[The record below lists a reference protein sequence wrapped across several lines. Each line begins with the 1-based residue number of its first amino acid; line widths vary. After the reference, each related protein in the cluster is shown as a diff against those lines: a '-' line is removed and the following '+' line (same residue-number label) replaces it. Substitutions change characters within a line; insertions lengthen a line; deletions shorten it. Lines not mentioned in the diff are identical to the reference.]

1 MDHRKYRKAINTI
14 TALATSLCLLVSIPV
29 NATQTSFTTDA
40 ALALKVPGSP
50 RLSPDGKWIAYTVR
64 YNDMEKDKSFTRI
77 WMTSTDGKTTLPMTR
92 ENTSASDPQW
102 SPDGKYLSFLATK
115 GKDAKTQVWL
125 LDMRGGEAQK
135 YTHIGQG
142 VNAFQW
148 SPDSSKM
155 LLIIKDQTEQEK
167 ANAAAQKAGKTSKDK
182 PIPWVIDR
190 LQFKADYVGYLD
202 RTRTHIYV
210 KENADAEPMQLTF
223 GDYDDDSATW
233 SPDGNEIAFVSNR
246 TDEPDGNTNSDI
258 WVVSA
263 TPQEGVSGDEPAPL
277 RQITTNPGRDYA
289 PAWSRNGKHIA
300 HISATDVDQMWYATN
315 HLAISKAAGGDMQI
329 LTADLDRNI
338 RNPIFT
344 SGDREIL
351 FSLEDSAEQQLAK
364 IKIKSGKIERLVKG
378 GLAIGSF
385 DHHWKNGT
393 ALLVSKPNMPAE
405 VFLEKKGKLR
415 QLSNLNTKLLNNTS
429 LAAVQNITFPSADGT
444 EIEGFIF
451 TPPGYEKG
459 KRYPTLLHIHGGPV
473 AQYNFGFNI
482 PVQVLSAAGYVVVIT
497 NPRGS
502 SGYGQDFSSIL
513 FANWGVKDYEDVNAG
528 IDYAISEGFADPDR
542 LGVGGWS
549 YGGILTN
556 YVITKTGRFKAAVSG
571 ASEVNHTA
579 NYGHDIYQQ
588 AWEAEFG
595 LPWENREAW
604 ERINP
609 FNDLGK
615 VTTPTLVMG
624 GKEDWNVPI
633 QNSEQLYQVLKRRG
647 IPTQLVV
654 YPNEHH
660 GIRRPSFVKDRYE
673 RYLSWYNSY
682 LKDTTTTEV
691 KAAK

>member
-1 MDHRKYRKAINTI
+1 MDRKKYSKTVNTI
-14 TALATSLCLLVSIPV
+14 TALATSLCLLASLPAKA
-29 NATQTSFTTDA
+29 NQTALTTDDV
-40 ALALKVPGSP
+40 LSLKLPGSP
-50 RLSPDGKWIAYTVR
+50 RLSPNGKWIAYTVR
-64 YNDMEKDKSFTRI
+64 HNDMEKDKSLTRI
-77 WMTSTDGKTTLPMTR
+77 WMTSSNGKTTLPMT
-92 ENTSASDPQW
+92 EKGKSAGAPQW
-102 SPDGKYLSFLATK
+102 SPDGKYLAFLAAK

-125 LDMRGGEAQK
+125 LDMRGGEAQQ
-135 YTHIGQG
+135 YTRTEQG
-142 VNAFQW
+142 VDSFLW

-167 ANAAAQKAGKTSKDK
+167 AKTVAKKAGETPEDK
-182 PIPWVIDR
+182 PTPWVIDR

-210 KENADAEPMQLTF
+210 KENADAAPAQLTF
-223 GDYDDDSATW
+223 GDYDDDSPVW

-246 TDEPDGNTNSDI
+246 TAEPDGNTNSDI
-258 WVVSA
+258 WVVSV
-263 TPQEGVSGDEPAPL
+263 TPDDEPAPL
-277 RQITTNPGRDYA
+277 RQITTNPGSDYA
-289 PAWSRNGKHIA
+289 PAWSRDGKHIA
-300 HISATDVDQMWYATN
+300 HVSVTDVDKMWYATN
-315 HLAISKAAGGDMQI
+315 HLAISNAAGGDMQI
-329 LTADLDRNI
+329 LTADLDRNV

-364 IKIKSGKIERLVKG
+364 IKIKSGKIERLVKD

-393 ALLVSKPNMPAE
+393 ALLVSKPDMPAE

-415 QLSNLNTKLLNNTS
+415 QLSNLNTKLINNKS

-482 PVQVLSAAGYVVVIT
+482 PAQVLSTAGYVVVIT

-528 IDYAISEGFADPDR
+528 VDYAIREGFTDPDK

-556 YVITKTGRFKAAVSG
+556 YIIGKTGRFKAAISG

-588 AWEAEFG
+588 AWEAELG
-595 LPWENREAW
+595 LPWENRAAW

-609 FNDLGK
+609 FNNLGN

-673 RYLSWYNSY
+673 RYLDWYNSY
-682 LKDTTTTEV
+682 LKGATVPEAQ
-691 KAAK
+691 KAQ